1 MFKNNTINKEMPSIN
16 VLLTT
21 IGRAELKTLML
32 PSLVNQLNEND
43 YLTVVSDTNH
53 DFVSECINSFNFKC
67 EINHIRN
74 EMQLGYWGHPSRT
87 KYQNSI
93 LGDFIMN
100 ADDDDRY
107 VDGAFDVI
115 RENLID
121 KETVYLFKVEWYGNF
136 SWRTKGLIEI
146 GFIGTPC
153 GVIPNTKDLPDWQNT
168 DDGDG
173 VFYQKLCSNKKYEF
187 IDFVIYKVGNTL

>member
-1 MFKNNTINKEMPSIN
+1 MNIN

-21 IGRAELKTLML
+21 IGRPELKTLML

-43 YLTVVSDTNH
+43 YLTIVSDLNH
-53 DFVSECINSFNFKC
+53 DFVSECINSFDFKC
-67 EINHIRN
+67 NVNHIKN
-74 EMQLGYWGHPSRT
+74 EVQLGYWGHGSRT
-87 KYQNSI
+87 EHQNNL

-115 RENLID
+115 RNTIAD
-121 KETVYLFKVEWYGNF
+121 KDTIYLFKVEWYGNF

-146 GFIGTPC
+146 GWIGTPC
-153 GVIPNTKDLPDWQNT
+153 GVIPNTKDLPDWTFVSN
-168 DDGDG
+168 GDAI
-173 VFYQKLCSNKKYEF
+173 FYQNLCKNRKVEF
-187 IDFVIYKVGNTL
+187 VDFVIYKVRDTL